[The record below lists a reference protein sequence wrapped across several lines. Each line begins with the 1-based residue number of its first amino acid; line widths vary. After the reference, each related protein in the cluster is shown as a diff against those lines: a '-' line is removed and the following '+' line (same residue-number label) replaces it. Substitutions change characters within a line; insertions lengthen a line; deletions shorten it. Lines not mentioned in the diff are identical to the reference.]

1 MSRAAKV
8 LAMKFVITF
17 VIALIPFNLIDRNMV
32 IWVLPVSIVVTFFN
46 YILGDFYVLPR
57 LGNIVASVNN
67 GVLAVLIVFFADY
80 FITSFRTSSLTLF
93 IFAALITAGEYGFHR
108 YLMKSEMVAP

>member
-8 LAMKFVITF
+8 LLMKFAITF
-17 VIALIPFNLIDRNMV
+17 IIALIPFSLIDRNMI

-57 LGNIVASVNN
+57 LGNILASVNN

-80 FITSFRTSSLTLF
+80 FIMSFRTSSLTLL
-93 IFAALITAGEYGFHR
+93 IFAILIAAGEYGFHR
-108 YLMKSEMVAP
+108 YLMKSEKVAP